1 MSIVK
6 LLSIAGSLILFVM
19 VIAFV
24 RRNLLKE
31 KYSVLWLAL
40 SMAVIAL
47 ALWSSLLDRIASFVG
62 VAYAPSLLFF
72 VAFLFV
78 LLILLH
84 FSVVI
89 SILYDKNKSL
99 IQELA
104 LLRGALDYGPQN
116 EPHVSEGNPKT
127 GGST

>member
-1 MSIVK
+1 MSIV
-6 LLSIAGSLILFVM
+6 SIISIIGAIALYVL
-19 VIAFV
+19 VIDFV

-31 KYSVLWLAL
+31 KYSVLWLTL
-40 SMAVIAL
+40 SVVVMVL
-47 ALWSSLLDRIASFVG
+47 AIWNQLLDKLASFVG

-84 FSVVI
+84 FSVVV
-89 SILYDKNKSL
+89 SILYDRNKAL

-104 LLRGALDYGPQN
+104 LLKSSLEDERRPGEGRPEKRG
-116 EPHVSEGNPKT
+116 
-127 GGST
+127 